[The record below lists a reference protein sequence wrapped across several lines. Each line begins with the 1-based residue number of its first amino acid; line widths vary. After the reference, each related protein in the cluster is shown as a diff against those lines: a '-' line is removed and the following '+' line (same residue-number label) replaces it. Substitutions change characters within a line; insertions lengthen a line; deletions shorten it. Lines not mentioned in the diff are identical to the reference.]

1 MDPVVRIWRRGLR
14 QLWRSTW
21 ARRVLDELSVGTM
34 AAEQALQQ
42 AIQTIG
48 QSDPLI
54 KLLQQVRLGRM
65 KPTDAGLRV
74 VTESWLGT
82 YRQVLQSPGLTK
94 RGLRR
99 IDPQPR
105 LAVLIE
111 SGVLTTDH
119 PGVTTLRA
127 TFEESLAQAPAD

>member
-1 MDPVVRIWRRGLR
+1 
-14 QLWRSTW
+14 
-21 ARRVLDELSVGTM
+21 M
-34 AAEQALQQ
+34 AADQALQH

-54 KLLQQVRLGRM
+54 KLLQQVRLGKM

-82 YRQVLQSPGLTK
+82 YRQVVQSPGLTK
-94 RGLRR
+94 AGLRR

-105 LAVLIE
+105 LAVLID
-111 SGVLTTDH
+111 SGVLTSDH
-119 PGVTTLRA
+119 PAVTTLRA
-127 TFEESLAQAPAD
+127 TFEESFAHAPAE

>member
-1 MDPVVRIWRRGLR
+1 
-14 QLWRSTW
+14 
-21 ARRVLDELSVGTM
+21 M

-82 YRQVLQSPGLTK
+82 YRQVLQSSSLTK
-94 RGLRR
+94 AGLRR

-105 LAVLIE
+105 LAVLID
-111 SGVLTTDH
+111 SGVLTHDH
-119 PGVTTLRA
+119 PAVTTLRA
-127 TFEESLAQAPAD
+127 TFEESLAQAPAE